1 MMLTAHWLGAYCRYR
16 YRSWA
21 SRVHPNFKY
30 VRRADGSLLTRGNL
44 PPADTTHWVIGR
56 KADVVMAVNG
66 GLITLEG
73 ACSRYSLSSEE
84 FLGWQIDFRR
94 FGKRGLRVGGVGKLR
109 RVKSVEGIV
118 EESAFR
124 SRSPQQISVG

>member
-1 MMLTAHWLGAYCRYR
+1 ML
-16 YRSWA
+16 
-21 SRVHPNFKY
+21 PNFKY

-44 PPADTTHWVIGR
+44 PPADTIHWVIGR

-66 GLITLEG
+66 GLITVEE

-94 FGKRGLRVGGVGKLR
+94 FGKRGLRVGGAGKLR
-109 RVKSVEGIV
+109 RVKSVGGIV
-118 EESAFR
+118 EEGHA
-124 SRSPQQISVG
+124 SVGLPV